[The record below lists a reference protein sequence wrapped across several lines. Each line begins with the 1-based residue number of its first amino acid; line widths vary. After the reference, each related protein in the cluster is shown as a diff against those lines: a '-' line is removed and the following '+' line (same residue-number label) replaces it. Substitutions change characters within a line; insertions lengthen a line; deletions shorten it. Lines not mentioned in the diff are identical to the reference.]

1 MDFLEAILRSDQ
13 IDHTEDVRRDH
24 AQDFGLNTEDVLP
37 ETVVFPESTR
47 DVASVLGAASDRGV
61 PVTPYA
67 LGTGLEGMAV
77 PQSDGISLDVTR
89 MDSIVSFRPEDFQV
103 TVQPGVV
110 GSDIN
115 EEVKSRGLFFPPLP
129 TSGDISTIGGM
140 IANDA
145 SGKYTVRYG
154 EVQDW
159 ILDLEVVLPDG
170 RVIRAGSRARKS
182 SSGYNIKDLFVGS
195 EGTLGVITE
204 AVLELAGLPDQQK
217 RGRVLFDE
225 FDDAGRCVRDLVQGG
240 VDLAAV
246 ELVDRLSVRM
256 ANEHLDLELVEGP
269 GLFLEFHADHDI
281 DVEVEYAKSI
291 IQSHNPEKI
300 TFTDDPNTM
309 EELWTARR
317 ELAWAVAS
325 YREDLDPVQSG
336 DVTVPISRF
345 PELLRY
351 IRDLGEER
359 DFLVPCFGHAGDGN
373 VHYTV
378 LVDRSDPDHL
388 RRGQNLYEDVV
399 HKALDMGGTATGEH
413 GIGRGK
419 RKFMEP
425 EHGKTGTDVMR
436 RIKQVLDPDGIMN
449 PGTIFPDE

>member
-1 MDFLEAILRSDQ
+1 LDFLGEVLRPDQVSDS
-13 IDHTEDVRRDH
+13 EDVRQDH
-24 AQDFGLNTEDVLP
+24 AHDFGLNTEGVPP
-37 ETVVFPESTR
+37 EAVVFPESTE
-47 DVASVLGAASDRGV
+47 DVVHVLVEASDREI

-77 PQSDGISLDVTR
+77 PSSDGISLDMTR
-89 MDSIVSFRPEDFQV
+89 MDAISSFHPEDFQV

-115 EEVKSRGLFFPPLP
+115 DEVKSRGLFFPPLP

-159 ILDLEVVLPDG
+159 LLELEVVLPDG
-170 RVIRAGSRARKS
+170 SVVRAGSRARKS
-182 SSGYNIKDLFVGS
+182 SSGYNLKDLFVGS

-204 AVLELAGLPDQQK
+204 AILELAGLPDQRR
-217 RGRVLFDE
+217 RGRVLFSD
-225 FDDAGRCVRDLVQGG
+225 FDDAGQCVRDLVQGG

-246 ELVDRLSVRM
+246 ELVDELSVRM
-256 ANEHLDLELVEGP
+256 ANQHLDLDLTEGP

-281 DVEVEYAKSI
+281 EEEMEYAKTI
-291 IQSHNPEKI
+291 LRSHDPVEM
-300 TFTDDPNTM
+300 TFAEDPKAM
-309 EELWTARR
+309 DELWTARR

-351 IRDLGEER
+351 IRGLGEDR
-359 DFLVPCFGHAGDGN
+359 DYLVPCFGHAGDGN
-373 VHYTV
+373 IHYTV
-378 LVDRSDPDHL
+378 LVDKSDSEQV
-388 RRGQNLYEDVV
+388 RKGEKLYEDVV
-399 HKALDMGGTATGEH
+399 HKALEMGGTATGEH

-419 RKFMEP
+419 RKFMES
-425 EHGKTGTDVMR
+425 EHGPAGVNVMR
-436 RIKQVLDPDGIMN
+436 RIKTALDPDNIMN
-449 PGTIFPDE
+449 PEAIFPDN

>member
-1 MDFLEAILRSDQ
+1 MDFLTEILRSDQ
-13 IDHTEDVRRDH
+13 IDSSEDVLQNHSHDSS
-24 AQDFGLNTEDVLP
+24 LNTTEVLP
-37 ETVVFPESTR
+37 ETVVFPENTS
-47 DVASVLGAASDRGV
+47 DVSNIMQAASNRDV

-77 PQSDGISLDVTR
+77 PQSNGISLDMTR
-89 MDSIVSFRPEDFQV
+89 MDAIGSFRPEDFQI

-110 GSDIN
+110 GSEIN
-115 EEVKSRGLFFPPLP
+115 EKTRARGLFFPPLP

-154 EVQDW
+154 QVQDW
-159 ILDLEVVLPDG
+159 ILALEVVLPDG
-170 RVIRAGSRARKS
+170 RIIRAGSQARKS
-182 SSGYNIKDLFVGS
+182 SSGYNLKDLFVGS

-204 AVLELAGLPDQQK
+204 AALELAGFPDQRR
-217 RGRVLFDE
+217 RGRVLFNQ

-246 ELVDRLSVRM
+246 ELVDTLSVRM
-256 ANEHLDLELVEGP
+256 ANAHLDLDLVEGP
-269 GLFLEFHADHDI
+269 GLFLEFHAEHDI
-281 DVEVEYAKSI
+281 GTEVEYAKTI
-291 IQSHNPEKI
+291 IQTHAPESI

-317 ELAWAVAS
+317 ELAWAVAA

-345 PELLRY
+345 PELLRH
-351 IRDLGEER
+351 IHGLAEER
-359 DFLVPCFGHAGDGN
+359 NFLVPCFGHAGDGN
-373 VHYTV
+373 VHYSV

-388 RRGQNLYEDVV
+388 QRGQKLYEDVV
-399 HKALDMGGTATGEH
+399 HKALELDGTATGEH

-419 RKFMEP
+419 RKFMKP
-425 EHGKTGTDVMR
+425 EHGEAGIDVMR
-436 RIKQVLDPDGIMN
+436 QIKRALDPSNIMN
-449 PGTIFPDE
+449 PGTVFPDE